1 MGKNVAVTNETIF
14 FCDGGSCQKAGSEPV
29 IRTARAF
36 LRNEGLWDST
46 HTIKTRCNGRCEDAP
61 TCIIQNGNYW
71 YKNINSETIVP
82 ILKAHLNHNQP
93 LEEHLLYKP
102 EWEEVHSNKERK
114 RIKPKAFS
122 LSTDTELGQV
132 WITKGFSSDQYLYP
146 LFKFLLNQKP
156 NAICTWFNGT
166 TFNLNTLTAVE
177 YTDPY
182 KMTLFIDPSKT
193 LDLIIGP
200 VPKRT
205 DFEAV
210 SNQKIGAT
218 EYFQNTLSLELG
230 IRFKNKLGETVATI
244 QLGTNNQNIWQY
256 CETIQLIGIAL
267 PKHVSINE

>member
-1 MGKNVAVTNETIF
+1 MGKNVAATNQTIF

-61 TCIIQNGNYW
+61 TCIIQKGNYW
-71 YKNINSETIVP
+71 YKNINTTSIVP
-82 ILKAHLNHNQP
+82 ILKAHLEHNQP
-93 LEEHLLYKP
+93 LEEYLLFQP
-102 EWEEVHSNKERK
+102 EWGEVVSNKERK
-114 RIKPKAFS
+114 RVIPKAFS
-122 LSTDTELGQV
+122 QSTDTELGHV

-146 LFKFLLNQKP
+146 LFKFLLDNKP

-182 KMTLFIDPSKT
+182 KMTVCIEPSQSF
-193 LDLIIGP
+193 DLIIGP

-218 EYFQNTLSLELG
+218 EYFQNINTLEQG

-244 QLGTNNQNIWQY
+244 HLGTSNQPIWDY
-256 CETIQLIGIAL
+256 CENIQLIGISVPKQTAL
-267 PKHVSINE
+267 HE